1 MLCFYDSEKQVK
13 INIVFFLFFLKKTF
27 KESYRILKFR
37 QSIFLEE
44 GRREGKRGRE
54 EGVETEAERERR
66 PENYILFVI
75 AGKE

>member
-1 MLCFYDSEKQVK
+1 MQV
-13 INIVFFLFFLKKTF
+13 
-27 KESYRILKFR
+27 R
-37 QSIFLEE
+37 QSRFLEE

-54 EGVETEAERERR
+54 DGVERETERERR